1 MRTPPTWMK
10 MSNCQHKHDIR
21 LPLTWHTY
29 LEDNVANPHL
39 SDKKSLAWPG
49 LAFGSHE
56 HGVGV
61 SSPNCTMHRLGR
73 P

>member
-10 MSNCQHKHDIR
+10 MSNGQHKHDT
-21 LPLTWHTY
+21 LTWGTMSRTRTC
-29 LEDNVANPHL
+29 LIRR
-39 SDKKSLAWPG
+39 AWAG